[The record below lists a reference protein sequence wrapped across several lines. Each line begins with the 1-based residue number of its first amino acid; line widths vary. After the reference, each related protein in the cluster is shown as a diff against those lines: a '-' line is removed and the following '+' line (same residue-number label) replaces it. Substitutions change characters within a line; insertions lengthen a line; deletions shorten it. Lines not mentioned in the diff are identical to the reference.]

1 MSRLAIS
8 LGLVL
13 LAAACSDVPGP
24 GVATRAAAP
33 EPECLQATPGN
44 SLDGFRCTGD
54 YSGDGGNV
62 GRGR

>member
-1 MSRLAIS
+1 MSRLAIF
-8 LGLVL
+8 LGLAL
-13 LAAACSDVPGP
+13 LAAACSGVPGP
-24 GVATRAAAP
+24 SVAMRTAAP
-33 EPECLQATPGN
+33 DPECLQATPGN